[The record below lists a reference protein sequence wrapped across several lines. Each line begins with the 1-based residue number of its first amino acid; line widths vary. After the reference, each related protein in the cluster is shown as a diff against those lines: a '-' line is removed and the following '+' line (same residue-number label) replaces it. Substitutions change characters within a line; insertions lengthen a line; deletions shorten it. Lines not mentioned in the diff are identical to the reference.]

1 MTHGRTSS
9 SSSSSSAWQSPTAS
23 AVPVEP
29 RSTLGDLA
37 RRTGS
42 LPAEEPST
50 VPSATPAADG
60 LAHRGQALQSRLY
73 LAAPRT
79 ARTMEEPSSGPVRG
93 GAATEANGTRA
104 RHLFSHPRPASLLQR
119 TAEPAVGLP
128 LARALAAWRISGA
141 RRWSHG
147 GRTDRLA
154 AMDDAPAAAEPRP
167 RWQGTA
173 ALYVVPTLST
183 RTTPP

>member
-1 MTHGRTSS
+1 
-9 SSSSSSAWQSPTAS
+9 
-23 AVPVEP
+23 
-29 RSTLGDLA
+29 
-37 RRTGS
+37 
-42 LPAEEPST
+42 
-50 VPSATPAADG
+50 
-60 LAHRGQALQSRLY
+60 
-73 LAAPRT
+73 
-79 ARTMEEPSSGPVRG
+79 MEEPSSGPVRG

-147 GRTDRLA
+147 GRTGRLA